1 MAVRM
6 AALDRSKKSGGY
18 TARKV
23 IPKDV
28 QEAYARLYGVRWEA
42 QLNHQLSPRR
52 LGVTDGGLQL
62 RA

>member
-18 TARKV
+18 AARKV

-28 QEAYARLYGVRWEA
+28 REAYARLYGVRWEA
-42 QLNHQLSPRR
+42 QLNRQLSPRR
-52 LGVTDGGLQL
+52 L
-62 RA
+62 A